1 MTTINFQEA
10 LALLRAG
17 ESLQGVE
24 VIPDYTPVEALEAVQ
39 LRAYGI
45 EVPEGLVY
53 TDYDDID
60 YSDIADTEEAAI
72 WMDASA
78 EEE

>member
-1 MTTINFQEA
+1 MTITINLQEA

-17 ESLQGVE
+17 KSLQGVQ

-45 EVPEGLVY
+45 QVPEGLVY
-53 TDYDDID
+53 TDYESID
-60 YSDIADTEEAAI
+60 YSDIPDSEE
-72 WMDASA
+72 DAEWGGVD

>member
-1 MTTINFQEA
+1 MTTINLQEA

>member
-1 MTTINFQEA
+1 MTITINLQEA

-17 ESLQGVE
+17 KSLQDVQ

-39 LRAYGI
+39 LRAHGI

-53 TDYDDID
+53 TDYEAID
-60 YSDIADTEEAAI
+60 YSDIPDSEEGAV
-72 WMDASA
+72 WSRA
-78 EEE
+78 EEEE